1 MYTRMQ
7 TITTSEA
14 RKHFSRLVNLVRYS
28 NRPVA
33 IGRRNKAEA
42 LLIRFPDALN
52 PTLSEMTNMN
62 QYGGA
67 FQFLEDEPD
76 FYTPGDLKVPYV

>member
-1 MYTRMQ
+1 MQ
-7 TITTSEA
+7 TVTTSEA

-28 NRPVA
+28 NRPVV

-42 LLIRFPDALN
+42 LLIRFPDAFDAS
-52 PTLSEMTNMN
+52 LSEMTNMN

-67 FQFLEDEPD
+67 FRFLEDEPD
-76 FYTPGDLKVPYV
+76 LYTRADLKVPYV

>member
-1 MYTRMQ
+1 MR

-14 RKHFSRLVNLVRYS
+14 RKNFGRLVNLVRYT
-28 NRPVA
+28 NRPIA

-42 LLIRFPDALN
+42 MLIRFPDAYNSDLD
-52 PTLSEMTNMN
+52 EMTNMN

-67 FQFLEDEPD
+67 FQFLDDESEL
-76 FYTPGDLKVPYV
+76 YTRADIKVPYV